1 MLAARITRAH
11 LAASLF
17 MNSPNSSGE
26 LAAGSMPWDTSFSL
40 MSGISSTLVISRFKR
55 RIASRGVPAGTT
67 MPYQLTA
74 SKPEANSLVEGTSG
88 KMAKRLGP
96 VVAKARKRP
105 VLMCCKP
112 MATVSYPS

>member
-1 MLAARITRAH
+1 
-11 LAASLF
+11 
-17 MNSPNSSGE
+17 
-26 LAAGSMPWDTSFSL
+26 
-40 MSGISSTLVISRFKR
+40 
-55 RIASRGVPAGTT
+55 

-74 SKPEANSLVEGTSG
+74 SKPAANSLVEGTSG

-112 MATVSYPS
+112 MATVS